1 MSESSPSSAFRSSSP
16 SAAITPGVVEPHL
29 LKDAKSVKRRLTD
42 EATVVVGMLESA
54 LTALFELD
62 TQRANEILTTDDRV
76 DREEVA
82 IEEACFRVMTLQA
95 PVARDFRML
104 TFILKVNADVERV
117 ADHACSIS
125 KVTLKLAD
133 APAPPWPTS
142 LVELGQR
149 VPMTCHALLR
159 AMHDEDAAAAKE
171 IVLDDKTI
179 DRLNRRLFDE
189 VLDFMGNPPPH
200 SSEATTH
207 ATGLLL
213 YRVGRELERVGDLM
227 TNIAE
232 DIVYLATGEII
243 RHEKRRLRA
252 ERQRNEQQG
261 R

>member
-1 MSESSPSSAFRSSSP
+1 M
-16 SAAITPGVVEPHL
+16 
-29 LKDAKSVKRRLTD
+29 
-42 EATVVVGMLESA
+42 M
-54 LTALFELD
+54 
-62 TQRANEILTTDDRV
+62 
-76 DREEVA
+76 
-82 IEEACFRVMTLQA
+82 QA

-125 KVTLKLAD
+125 KVTLKLVD
-133 APAPPWPTS
+133 ALPPGTPWPTS

-159 AMHDEDAAAAKE
+159 AMHDEDSAAAKD
-171 IVLDDKTI
+171 IVLADKTI

-189 VLDFMGNPPPH
+189 VVAGMDANPTSGGH
-200 SSEATTH
+200 SS
-207 ATGLLL
+207 GLLL
-213 YRVGRELERVGDLM
+213 FRAGRELERVGDLM

-252 ERQRNEQQG
+252 ERAPIERP
-261 R
+261 